1 MTVTPFGEDDSTGV
15 SLISTYVPGPVTLG
29 SGGYASSLT
38 ITNTGTVATPR
49 NDAATGV
56 SGNGTLVNAGVI
68 YTDGLQGTGVSMTN
82 GTVINSG
89 TISGADGV
97 SLENGTV
104 INSGQMGPIFM
115 GDGLILDSGL
125 IRGEDSQGIIA
136 EYGLT
141 LVLEPGFDI
150 ASAGVQSGNGT
161 LILSPGIQYMPL
173 YGFNGFSNID
183 VSADTG
189 VRLNT
194 DRGWLRSYPY
204 TTSTLTGFQPGDTLQ
219 IPSDYP
225 ATYMPGKGIIISNVL
240 DSAGTATIALDKPP
254 AFGLAFTTISNGV
267 SAAYVD
273 VTAPC
278 FCAGTRIRTPN
289 EDKPVERLAIGD
301 EVVTAFAGIQRI
313 KWIGRRSYEGRF
325 IVRNRDALP
334 ICIKAGAIAEGIPAR
349 DLWVSPD
356 HAICE
361 GGVLIHAWRLVN
373 GVSIVQVEAVERVEY
388 FHIELE
394 GHHVL
399 FAEDCPAESFLDTDC
414 RERFA
419 NVQEHAALYGE
430 TEPGKPC
437 LPLVQSG
444 FHLENIRRRLAE
456 RAGIAPHTAPV
467 GALHGCLDE
476 VGPERLRGWAQD
488 VSAPDVPVILSVTAD
503 GNPFTLVIANEF
515 RTDLRAAGLGSG
527 CHAFSLPFPAGAKRV
542 EIHRASDGAGLAQ
555 LPLARAA

>member
-29 SGGYASSLT
+29 SGGYADSLT
-38 ITNTGTVATPR
+38 ITSTGTVGGTYGGDISGSGIVV
-49 NDAATGV
+49 NHGV
-56 SGNGTLVNAGVI
+56 LEGAGISAGGINLASGTI
-68 YTDGLQGTGVSMTN
+68 
-82 GTVINSG
+82 INSG
-89 TISGADGV
+89 EIIGGSALGY
-97 SLENGTV
+97 GTF
-104 INSGQMGPIFM
+104 INAGIMSSHGGFNIKN
-115 GDGLILDSGL
+115 GLIIDSG
-125 IRGEDSQGIIA
+125 IIDGDVSA
-136 EYGLT
+136 ITAVYGLT
-141 LVLEPGFDI
+141 LVLEPGFGGG
-150 ASAGVQSGNGT
+150 SSGESGMALVESRNGT
-161 LILSPGIQYMPL
+161 LIPSAGLQTLSL
-173 YGFNGFSNID
+173 DGFEGFSKID
-183 VSADTG
+183 VGADAGITLIAG
-189 VRLNT
+189 V
-194 DRGWLRSYPY
+194 GWLEGLGLDGP
-204 TTSTLTGFQPGDTLQ
+204 TLTGFKLGDT
-219 IPSDYP
+219 IVVANAASYVSGHGIVA
-225 ATYMPGKGIIISNVL
+225 ATVDGM
-240 DSAGTATIALDKPP
+240 TATIALDALPTN
-254 AFGLAFTTISNGV
+254 GLAFTTVSNNVTGT
-267 SAAYVD
+267 YVEI
-273 VTAPC
+273 TAPC
-278 FCAGTRIRTPN
+278 FCAGTRIRTPRGN
-289 EDKPVERLAIGD
+289 VPVEDLAIGD

-325 IVRNRDALP
+325 IAGNVKALP
-334 ICIKAGAIAEGIPAR
+334 VCLKAGAIAEGIPAR
-349 DLWVSPD
+349 ELWVSPD

-361 GGVLIHAWRLVN
+361 GGVLIHAWRLIN

-388 FHIELE
+388 FHVELE